1 VTNKPTI
8 VRYAAGGRRNVLL
21 IMVDNSMGLNLM
33 ANDMN
38 FDSRAGLAQ
47 NAAHH
52 TLTNLRDTRTE
63 TVTNDLR
70 RVHVSATELKGD
82 TLSPGTALTV
92 TANGGE
98 VLGLKVRTL
107 LRAQL
112 GDEIF
117 NSWFNSLEIDQ
128 VDGEVVRASVPVKFL
143 RNWIQ
148 SHYAEQLLRCCQA
161 EFKGVQRVEVVLR
174 TPGAV
179 IQRATVQQNLRSEQ
193 HDDDASIGQRATPAR
208 AMPTPHQRTQVGA
221 FEGSPL
227 DPRYTF
233 DSFVIGAS
241 NRMSHAGATQVAET
255 IFSETRSFNP
265 LFIHSTVGLGKTHL
279 LHAIAWDVKRRTPH
293 AQVLYL
299 TAERFRYQFVE
310 ALRSSD
316 PMAFKDKFRSID
328 LLLIDDLEFLHG
340 HQTEQEF
347 DHIINSLL
355 DGGKQVVVAS
365 ARAPNQ
371 IEKLN
376 ERMRSRLTRGLV
388 TELGALDY
396 DLRLRVLEK
405 RMAEKRQMDPSFEMG
420 RDVLELLA
428 DKLTESGRE
437 LEGAIT
443 RLHATWQY
451 MKTPIKLDI
460 AETVIRDLVQGAE
473 PKRIKIEDII
483 KTVSRHFGV
492 SKGDILSQRRHRS
505 VVWPRQIGMYLSKQ
519 MTTRSLPE
527 IGRRFGNRDHTT
539 VLHAIRKIDGCL
551 TADAKLKDELEDLK
565 RQIGN

>member
-1 VTNKPTI
+1 
-8 VRYAAGGRRNVLL
+8 
-21 IMVDNSMGLNLM
+21 M

-38 FDSRAGLAQ
+38 FDPRAGQAHNEAQ
-47 NAAHH
+47 NDARGALN
-52 TLTNLRDTRTE
+52 TLRDIRSE
-63 TVTNDLR
+63 SGTNDLR
-70 RVHVSATELKGD
+70 RVHVSATDLKGD
-82 TLSPGTALTV
+82 TLSLGTALTV
-92 TANGGE
+92 TGNGEIRGQ
-98 VLGLKVRTL
+98 KVRTL

-117 NSWFNSLEIDQ
+117 NSWFNSLEIDA
-128 VDGEVVRASVPVKFL
+128 VEGEVVRASVPVKFL

-179 IQRATVQQNLRSEQ
+179 VQRAVAPQNLRSEH
-193 HDDDASIGQRATPAR
+193 HDDENSSISQRATPAR
-208 AMPTPHQRTQVGA
+208 AMPAPQQRTQVGA

-233 DSFVIGAS
+233 DSFVIGTS

-255 IFSETRSFNP
+255 IFSENRGFNP

-279 LHAIAWDVKRRTPH
+279 LHAIAWEVKRRTPH

-310 ALRSSD
+310 AMRSSD

-347 DHIINSLL
+347 DAIINSLL

-376 ERMRSRLTRGLV
+376 ERMRSRLQRGLV

-483 KTVSRHFGV
+483 KTVSRHYGV